1 MKPVTNTK
9 QPEINPNIK
18 HIKRNQ
24 MSDDKYIDY
33 LENRI
38 KELENKI
45 KKDENKTTEVPESYS
60 TESTKILLN
69 E

>member
-1 MKPVTNTK
+1 MKPATNK
-9 QPEINPNIK
+9 KLVEINHNIK
-18 HIKRNQ
+18 PIRKNP
-24 MSDDKYIDY
+24 MFDDKYIDY

-38 KELENKI
+38 KELENKL
-45 KKDENKTTEVPESYS
+45 KKDENKTTEVPEGYS

>member
-1 MKPVTNTK
+1 MF
-9 QPEINPNIK
+9 
-18 HIKRNQ
+18 
-24 MSDDKYIDY
+24 DDKYIDY

-38 KELENKI
+38 KELENKL
-45 KKDENKTTEVPESYS
+45 KKDENKTTEVPEGYS